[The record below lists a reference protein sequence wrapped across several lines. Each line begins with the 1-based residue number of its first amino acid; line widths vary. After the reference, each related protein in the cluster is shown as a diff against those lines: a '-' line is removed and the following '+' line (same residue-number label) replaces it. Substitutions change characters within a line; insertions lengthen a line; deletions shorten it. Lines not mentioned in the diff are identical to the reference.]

1 LLPKYLYMF
10 VLFTPFSYLFFT
22 IYLLVLYFMLTLRNF
37 YMFWLY
43 MEVAI
48 LLFMGLSYT
57 IFMHSYTQLILYF
70 LMQTLA
76 SFGMLVFY
84 TLNFDLLFYS
94 SLFLK
99 LGIFPFISWY
109 LNVLFRFPSFTLLLR
124 RTLHKLPP
132 LFLFYIVYR
141 NAYTNFILVSILFS
155 LVVGGMFIITVLD
168 LRYLIV
174 VSSMANNS
182 FLLLGLMSGSLFR
195 FSFFFILYFLTMWLV
210 LTRFKGVI
218 KPLIYPNYSKHPV
231 TFFLIAML
239 LNMAAIPPMPIFLAK
254 FVVIFDY
261 MQVMP
266 VSFFFLI
273 IIVLSNVT
281 IMASYCQ
288 LFIKFVTQ
296 IYSNSSIHLLR

>member
-1 LLPKYLYMF
+1 MF

-22 IYLLVLYFMLTLRNF
+22 VYLLVLYFILTLRNF

-48 LLFMGLSYT
+48 LLFIGLSYT
-57 IFMHSYTQLILYF
+57 IFIHSYTQLIIYF

-76 SFGMLVFY
+76 SFGILVFY
-84 TLNFDLLFYS
+84 TLNFDLLFYT

-132 LFLFYIVYR
+132 LFLFYLVYNR
-141 NAYTNFILVSILFS
+141 VYTNFILTSILLS
-155 LVVGGMFIITVLD
+155 LIVGGVFMLTVLD

-174 VSSMANNS
+174 VSSIANNS
-182 FLLLGLMSGSLFR
+182 FLLLGLISGRLFR
-195 FSFFFILYFLTMWLV
+195 FTFFFTLYFLTIWLV
-210 LTRFKGVI
+210 LARFKGVI

-239 LNMAAIPPMPIFLAK
+239 LNMAAIPPIPMFLAK
-254 FVVIFDY
+254 FIVIFDY
-261 MQVMP
+261 IHAIP
-266 VSFFFLI
+266 LSFFFLVV
-273 IIVLSNVT
+273 IVLSNVT

>member
-1 LLPKYLYMF
+1 MF

-22 IYLLVLYFMLTLRNF
+22 VYLLVLYFMLTLRNF

-70 LMQTLA
+70 LIQTLA

-84 TLNFDLLFYS
+84 TLNFDLLFYT

-155 LVVGGMFIITVLD
+155 LVVGGIFIITVLD

-239 LNMAAIPPMPIFLAK
+239 LNMAAIPPIPIFLAK

-261 MQVMP
+261 MQAMP
-266 VSFFFLI
+266 VSLFFLI

>member
-1 LLPKYLYMF
+1 MF

-70 LMQTLA
+70 LIQTLA

-155 LVVGGMFIITVLD
+155 LIVGGIFIITVLD

-210 LTRFKGVI
+210 LTRFKGAI

-239 LNMAAIPPMPIFLAK
+239 LNMTAIPPMPIFLAK

>member
-1 LLPKYLYMF
+1 MF

-239 LNMAAIPPMPIFLAK
+239 LNMAAIPPIPIFLAK